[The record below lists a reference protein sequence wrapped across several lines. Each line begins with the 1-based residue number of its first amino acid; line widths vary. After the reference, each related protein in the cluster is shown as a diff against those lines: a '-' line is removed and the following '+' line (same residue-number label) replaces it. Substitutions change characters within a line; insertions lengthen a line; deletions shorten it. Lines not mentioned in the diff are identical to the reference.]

1 MFILVSDYET
11 AIIMTIMYTRLENIL
26 KQGVV

>member
-1 MFILVSDYET
+1 MFMLVSDYET
-11 AIIMTIMYTRLENIL
+11 AIIMPIIYTGLENKL

>member
-26 KQGVV
+26 KQGII